1 MEQRGTP
8 WADGAAGV
16 TQCPINPGETFTYKF
31 TVDKV
36 FNLFFFF
43 NFKTKVNK

>member
-1 MEQRGTP
+1 MEQKGTP

-31 TVDKV
+31 IVDKV
-36 FNLFFFF
+36 TLNLF
-43 NFKTKVNK
+43 